1 MNKFFCIICILL
13 FISKTENVFSNNL
26 VYDVNNV
33 EVDGKIDSNLDNKK
47 LIESAFRKAFI
58 IFINKTLLK
67 EDAENLYKT
76 KPEVINNLVLTYQI
90 TKTEINKNKQYVLT
104 TNIKFDKKKIN
115 NFLAKKGIPYAD
127 ISNIS
132 LTLFP
137 ILVKDKEIL
146 LYKENFFYKNWV
158 KLKTSKKKIN
168 DSLINY
174 NLALENI
181 EDLEYINKNKENLA
195 SLNIKKINSFNGS
208 KNYVLLIIYSTEDK
222 FKTYIKTFIKNKAFD
237 KNIDLKIYLDDENK
251 TYKNAIITL
260 KEEINQ
266 IWKEQN
272 LIDINTPT
280 FLDFYL
286 KIKKNNDYLKLK
298 SILDSIDIIENH
310 SVLEMTNKYSK
321 IRVKYKG
328 KLNKIKDKLIEMQ
341 ISIKI
346 IDNVWKLEII

>member
-33 EVDGKIDSNLDNKK
+33 EVDGKIDSNLDNRK

-76 KPEVINNLVLTYQI
+76 KPEIINNLVLTYQI
-90 TKTEINKNKQYVLT
+90 TKTEINKNKQYILT

-115 NFLAKKGIPYAD
+115 NFLAKKRIPYAD

-158 KLKTSKKKIN
+158 KSKTSKKK
-168 DSLINY
+168 
-174 NLALENI
+174 
-181 EDLEYINKNKENLA
+181 NK
-195 SLNIKKINSFNGS
+195 
-208 KNYVLLIIYSTEDK
+208 
-222 FKTYIKTFIKNKAFD
+222 
-237 KNIDLKIYLDDENK
+237 
-251 TYKNAIITL
+251 
-260 KEEINQ
+260 
-266 IWKEQN
+266 
-272 LIDINTPT
+272 
-280 FLDFYL
+280 
-286 KIKKNNDYLKLK
+286 
-298 SILDSIDIIENH
+298 
-310 SVLEMTNKYSK
+310 
-321 IRVKYKG
+321 
-328 KLNKIKDKLIEMQ
+328 
-341 ISIKI
+341 
-346 IDNVWKLEII
+346 